1 MRITDY
7 RADIQTDEQMDGWM
21 DGWDQCLSSQGLW
34 CRLDGYF
41 LSFTNMID
49 LYTLLH
55 FKAYLYF
62 KDVIHTKS

>member
-1 MRITDY
+1 
-7 RADIQTDEQMDGWM
+7 MDGWM
-21 DGWDQCLSSQGLW
+21 DGWMDGINVCHHKACGV
-34 CRLDGYF
+34 RLDGYF

-49 LYTLLH
+49 SYTLLH